1 MQFHAANVGF
11 MQIRNAAELL
21 SQRRKGKTQRHKK
34 TYWVT
39 LRLCV
44 LPLRLC
50 VKLVLLALVFGSI
63 ARAQEPIETIRIDS
77 DLVDLKVSVLGFP
90 PNTQPP
96 LLDPKDF
103 LVLEDGVPQE
113 ITFFA
118 AADTPFDLVLL
129 RDLSG
134 SNHKNLKMIRNSAKR
149 FIDAARDIDRIALV
163 TFTDQPALYSSFSLD
178 RKKLKKTID
187 DMGEA
192 VGGTNFWDSMDWV
205 LRDLIAHGSNGSR
218 RSAVVVMTDGIDN
231 ALPDVPGPGSQLPF
245 EKLIDE
251 IRNSETIIF
260 PIYLDTEEEN
270 VKRYHVPRAAYAQA
284 REELG
289 QIAQTCGTTLYHAAK
304 LKDLDTV
311 YPQVVRDLSTVYSI
325 GYRPKH
331 TTPDGKWRSVE
342 VQLVNRHDLFART
355 KRGYH
360 AKLLDPAR

>member
-1 MQFHAANVGF
+1 
-11 MQIRNAAELL
+11 MQIKYASLIF
-21 SQRRKGKTQRHKK
+21 
-34 TYWVT
+34 
-39 LRLCV
+39 
-44 LPLRLC
+44 
-50 VKLVLLALVFGSI
+50 LVLLLVG
-63 ARAQEPIETIRIDS
+63 AEVRAQEPVETIRIDS
-77 DLVDLKVSVLGFP
+77 DLVDLKVSVLGSTP
-90 PNTQPP
+90 SSLAPILEQ
-96 LLDPKDF
+96 KDF
-103 LVLEDGVPQE
+103 VVYEDGMPQE
-113 ITFFA
+113 ISFFA
-118 AADTPFDLVLL
+118 AADAPFDLVLL
-129 RDLSG
+129 LDLSG
-134 SNHKNLKMIRNSAKR
+134 SNSKNLKMIRSSAKR
-149 FIDAARDIDRIALV
+149 FIDAARDVDRIALV
-163 TFTDQPALYSSFSLD
+163 TFTDQPALYSTFTLD
-178 RKKLKKTID
+178 RRKLKKSID
-187 DMGEA
+187 HMDKA
-192 VGGTNFWDSMDWV
+192 IGGTNFWDSLDWV

-325 GYRPKH
+325 GYRPKNK
-331 TTPDGKWRSVE
+331 TLDGKWRSVE
-342 VQLVNRHDLFART
+342 VQLVNRPDLFART

-360 AKLLDPAR
+360 AKLLETMR